1 MTAAKLS
8 LSGEKYVLA
17 VQVDGEIF
25 LHKQWGEETQ
35 IRPMPIWT
43 SGEKFSFRSQFLC
56 KQDVGVVERRSS
68 PFCFLQNIS
77 SVKQV
82 AVSHSAG
89 QNSRRLDK

>member
-1 MTAAKLS
+1 MLVFSLYLS
-8 LSGEKYVLA
+8 VESSSLQLLA
-17 VQVDGEIF
+17 FWLKQGPCIPVVERGLTPFSLTFEI
-25 LHKQWGEETQ
+25 L
-35 IRPMPIWT
+35 PVN
-43 SGEKFSFRSQFLC
+43 
-56 KQDVGVVERRSS
+56 QDVGVVGRRSS

>member
-1 MTAAKLS
+1 MD
-8 LSGEKYVLA
+8 V
-17 VQVDGEIF
+17 EIL
-25 LHKQWGEETQ
+25 LHKQWREETQ
-35 IRPMPIWT
+35 IRPVPIVSKDT
-43 SGEKFSFRSQFLC
+43 KEKIFRSQFLG

>member
-1 MTAAKLS
+1 MESSSLQLLAFWLKQGPYIPVVERGLTSFSLTFEILS
-8 LSGEKYVLA
+8 V
-17 VQVDGEIF
+17 
-25 LHKQWGEETQ
+25 
-35 IRPMPIWT
+35 
-43 SGEKFSFRSQFLC
+43 
-56 KQDVGVVERRSS
+56 KQDVGVVGRRSS